1 MCRGERVEE
10 SMTGGGMV
18 VVVVVVVG
26 VWREKDFGGGS

>member
-18 VVVVVVVG
+18 VVVVVVG
-26 VWREKDFGGGS
+26 VCREKDFGGGS